1 MFPVAW
7 AVNLRVNESWRIR
20 FDPCT
25 ILHING
31 GPAEI
36 PVKAGAYAVLVAVAF
51 SLILLNALYGHHV
64 YGSPYGQALAKY
76 SVYVHLQPGWSSAPA
91 NILYDVT
98 VSWNGSPPEGDAYNS
113 NHLVTQR
120 GREAVVLQH
129 GFSDCSHGWSPPLYR
144 YGADMLRSHIRH
156 AQGLQLNTDPYV
168 PHLPD
173 IHGDI
178 RPDGV
183 HESLMRD
190 GYAQFIPVCGDGP
203 SFMYSVS
210 VNDQDAPFDV
220 YFVPSAGALDEFL
233 RGGAFP
239 PHDSC
244 GASNRI
250 SHTGS
255 CGGAGHDSGLLII
268 LPDTLDQSLTR
279 VSVSIQQSTSSP
291 GA

>member
-1 MFPVAW
+1 M
-7 AVNLRVNESWRIR
+7 
-20 FDPCT
+20 
-25 ILHING
+25 
-31 GPAEI
+31 
-36 PVKAGAYAVLVAVAF
+36 PVKAGTYAVLVAVAF

-98 VSWNGSPPEGDAYNS
+98 VSWNGSPPEGDTYNS
-113 NHLVTQR
+113 NRLVTQR

-144 YGADMLRSHIRH
+144 YGADVLRSHIRH
-156 AQGLQLNTDPYV
+156 VQGLQLNTDPYV

-173 IHGDI
+173 IPGDA
-178 RPDGV
+178 PK
-183 HESLMRD
+183 SPMRD

-203 SFMYSVS
+203 SFTYSVS
-210 VNDQDAPFDV
+210 VNDQNAPFDV
-220 YFVPSAGALDEFL
+220 YFVPSAGATDEFL
-233 RGGAFP
+233 RGDAFP
-239 PHDSC
+239 PHGSC

-255 CGGAGHDSGLLII
+255 CGGADRDSGLLII
-268 LPDTLDQSLTR
+268 LPDALDQSLTR
-279 VSVSIQQSTSSP
+279 VSVSIQQATSSP
-291 GA
+291 DA